1 MGQNENSNNNV
12 HLNVSRSPNSQNT
25 DQTNSG
31 STSQDNLNITD
42 PKIIPAQQTDNVVQI
57 NLNPASSL
65 PSVTV
70 PLLNNKKSS
79 SSSNNDNSN
88 YSISSGYNSDFM
100 RNCQKSPEKGVN
112 SQSLS
117 PQRVPHHQYLQQQQN
132 QQQQQPSSRK
142 NSIDILQF
150 NQPWK
155 SLENQNNNNNNKT
168 QSSSDNNLRNP
179 PLDEVIVQNGQ
190 YIVAI

>member
-1 MGQNENSNNNV
+1 
-12 HLNVSRSPNSQNT
+12 
-25 DQTNSG
+25 
-31 STSQDNLNITD
+31 
-42 PKIIPAQQTDNVVQI
+42 
-57 NLNPASSL
+57 
-65 PSVTV
+65 
-70 PLLNNKKSS
+70 
-79 SSSNNDNSN
+79 
-88 YSISSGYNSDFM
+88 M

-117 PQRVPHHQYLQQQQN
+117 PQRVSHHQYLQQQQQQNQLQQN
-132 QQQQQPSSRK
+132 QQQQSNSRK

-155 SLENQNNNNNNKT
+155 NLENQNNNQK